1 MTENEGMSPRD
12 AAPRSGRPTRLHSAV
27 FQPIGDEGRT
37 ALVERRIA
45 EAIMGGVLAAGERL
59 PPETELAAAF
69 GVAPA
74 TAREA
79 LMALRGRG
87 LIVTRRGRSGGSFIA
102 DSADPIQFASRA
114 LLDSS
119 RVGLRD
125 AAQHYLAI
133 TGACVDLA
141 ARRADVSEVVMIR
154 ARLERVDAALE
165 ADNHVSDRNSHE
177 RDVAAWRRAS
187 DDAMIEIA
195 ALSQS
200 ARLTREQMKL
210 QGEFSPLFALVDT
223 HAPSRAASRA
233 RLIELLSAVSA
244 AEGEAATRALSDN
257 VRLAVDWLITYRD
270 EHLAASPIPTT
281 VVSAQPAA
289 PRSERIPT

>member
-1 MTENEGMSPRD
+1 MSNRS

-27 FQPIGDEGRT
+27 FQPIGDEGRA

-79 LMALRGRG
+79 LLALRERG
-87 LIVTRRGRSGGSFIA
+87 LIVTRRGRTGGSFIA
-102 DSADPIQFASRA
+102 DSADPVRFATRS
-114 LLDSS
+114 LLDGS
-119 RVGLRD
+119 RVSLRD

-133 TGACVDLA
+133 TAACVELA
-141 ARRADVSEVVMIR
+141 ARRADASEIAMIV
-154 ARLERVDAALE
+154 ARLERGD
-165 ADNHVSDRNSHE
+165 DR
-177 RDVAAWRRAS
+177 DLAAWRRAA
-187 DDAMIEIA
+187 DDAVIELA

-210 QGEFSPLFALVDT
+210 QGEFSPLLALIDT
-223 HAPSRAASRA
+223 EAESRADSRA
-233 RLIELLSAVSA
+233 GLLAVLHAVGSADA
-244 AEGEAATRALSDN
+244 EAAVLALRASTRAT
-257 VRLAVDWLITYRD
+257 VDWLIAYR
-270 EHLAASPIPTT
+270 ERHGAVTTTPLATVPVPSASG
-281 VVSAQPAA
+281 SAA
-289 PRSERIPT
+289 PTRTERSTP